1 MIDAKSLFRVQ
12 KKRKKNSGKIGIETE
27 ITIHRWNGK
36 ICLLFSE
43 IRAEKKRKI
52 DPFSKNEI
60 KNYKFQNYTKYLLLN
75 FMDGQRKRKFCQH
88 GSEVLLARFPYVR

>member
-12 KKRKKNSGKIGIETE
+12 KKKKKNSGKIGIETE

-52 DPFSKNEI
+52 DPFSKNET
-60 KNYKFQNYTKYLLLN
+60 KN
-75 FMDGQRKRKFCQH
+75 
-88 GSEVLLARFPYVR
+88 